1 MTAAVVMAIGG
12 VPAVA
17 APAAVAC
24 TVTYQITN
32 EWDTG
37 FGATATIRNDGD
49 ALNGWNLTWTFPD
62 GQRVTQGWNGTFSQT
77 GAVVSVTNP
86 DWARTI
92 PTGGSAQVGFNGSKG
107 SANRPP
113 TDFAVNGV
121 ACTGPN
127 QAPSV
132 ALTAPVT
139 GSTYTLPATVPL
151 AATAQDSDGTVTKVD
166 FYADDTLVATDT
178 SAPYTGTWAS
188 PTAGDHQITAR
199 ATDNRGATRTS
210 APAMVKVLAGPAVLA
225 TPSTLNVRQG
235 QTATFDVSLAT
246 APSSPVTVTIA
257 RSGSADLTAAPSTLT
272 FSSAAKQTVTVTS
285 ANNGGDLASATFT
298 ATATGYAPASVAV
311 KEISSSTSDFS
322 KAFLDQY
329 NKIKDPASGYFRK
342 FGDLLVPYHS
352 VETLMVEAPDHGHQT
367 TSEAFSYYLWLEASY
382 GRATGDWAPFK
393 SAWASMEK
401 FIIPAKADQPT
412 NDKYNASKPA
422 TYWHPN
428 PTKAAKGQTKTRLEP
443 DGIKAQ
449 TV

>member
-1 MTAAVVMAIGG
+1 MAAVVMAIGG

-24 TVTYQITN
+24 TVTYQLTN

-92 PTGGSAQVGFNGSKG
+92 PGGGSAQVGFNGSKG

-139 GSTYTLPATVPL
+139 GSTYTLPATIPL

-166 FYADDTLVATDT
+166 FYADDTLIATDT
-178 SAPYTGTWAS
+178 SAPYTGTWGS

-246 APSSPVTVTIA
+246 APSSPVTVTIG
-257 RSGSADLTAAPSTLT
+257 RSGSADLTAAPATLT
-272 FSSAAKQTVTVTS
+272 FSSAAKQT
-285 ANNGGDLASATFT
+285 
-298 ATATGYAPASVAV
+298 
-311 KEISSSTSDFS
+311 
-322 KAFLDQY
+322 
-329 NKIKDPASGYFRK
+329 
-342 FGDLLVPYHS
+342 
-352 VETLMVEAPDHGHQT
+352 
-367 TSEAFSYYLWLEASY
+367 
-382 GRATGDWAPFK
+382 
-393 SAWASMEK
+393 
-401 FIIPAKADQPT
+401 
-412 NDKYNASKPA
+412 
-422 TYWHPN
+422 
-428 PTKAAKGQTKTRLEP
+428 
-443 DGIKAQ
+443 
-449 TV
+449 